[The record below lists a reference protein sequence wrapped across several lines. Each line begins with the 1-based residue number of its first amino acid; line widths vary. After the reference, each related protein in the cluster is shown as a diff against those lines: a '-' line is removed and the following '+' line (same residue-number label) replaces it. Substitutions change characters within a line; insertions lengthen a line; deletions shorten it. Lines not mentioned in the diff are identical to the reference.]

1 MAQELGKLQG
11 LKLKFYNE
19 MKKYD
24 YVLLA
29 L

>member
-1 MAQELGKLQG
+1 MAQELGKPEG
-11 LKLKFYNE
+11 LKLKIGNA

-24 YVLLA
+24 CVLLA